1 MQDWLFS
8 KYKLKAGAIR
18 LTNLNNSKDYPVLSE
33 SFSIKWN
40 SGNPA
45 DSVEIW
51 FSNNNG
57 DSWELIQ
64 SQINTRSYVWD
75 VSKVQDCS
83 LGKIRLL
90 LKNSLGFV
98 YGISESSLFAINNNA
113 SNGTPVVKI
122 LNQEFIKSGYLNVNS
137 INLELFVADPE
148 KDSVTINLFVSCADE
163 NVYHR
168 FDSIKVSTQID
179 TVVIMVDLTKFA
191 TETLILKAEISDN
204 LSSSTDSTLNF
215 YNFRGMGKCSNSA
228 ESDIVNSDIQ
238 IYPNPFTNGLTIQTS
253 GNREYSVELL
263 TITGN
268 TIYQSKT
275 EGNFHRIN
283 LRELSSGI
291 YFVRMKS
298 DNIVS
303 VRKVI
308 KQ

>member
-1 MQDWLFS
+1 
-8 KYKLKAGAIR
+8 
-18 LTNLNNSKDYPVLSE
+18 
-33 SFSIKWN
+33 
-40 SGNPA
+40 
-45 DSVEIW
+45 
-51 FSNNNG
+51 
-57 DSWELIQ
+57 
-64 SQINTRSYVWD
+64 
-75 VSKVQDCS
+75 
-83 LGKIRLL
+83 
-90 LKNSLGFV
+90 LGFV
-98 YGISESSLFAINNNA
+98 YGVNESSLFSINNAA
-113 SNGTPVVKI
+113 SNGAPIVKI
-122 LNQEFIKSGYLNVNS
+122 LNQEFIKSEILLTNS
-137 INLELFVADPE
+137 INLQMLIADPE

-191 TETLILKAEISDN
+191 KETLILKAEISDN
-204 LSSSTDSTLNF
+204 LSSTTDSTLNF
-215 YNFRGMGKCSNSA
+215 YNFRGMGDCSNSA
-228 ESDIVNSDIQ
+228 KRDIENSDIQ
-238 IYPNPFTNGLTIQTS
+238 IYPNPFTSELTIQTS
-253 GNREYSVELL
+253 GNREYSVELI

-298 DNIVS
+298 DNIIS